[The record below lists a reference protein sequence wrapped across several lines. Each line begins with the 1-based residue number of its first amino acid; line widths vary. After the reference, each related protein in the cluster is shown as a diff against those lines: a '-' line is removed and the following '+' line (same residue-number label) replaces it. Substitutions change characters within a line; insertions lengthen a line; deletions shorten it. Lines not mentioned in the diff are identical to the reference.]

1 MARRGDDDEE
11 EEEGVDDGMIMTV
24 VEMMIM
30 QVDKAKYGQAVL
42 SQREA
47 DVKRREEEMKRR
59 MAEDEMVQRHFRK
72 LDNLDA
78 REATL
83 PLPVLYN

>member
-1 MARRGDDDEE
+1 
-11 EEEGVDDGMIMTV
+11 MIMTV
-24 VEMMIM
+24 EMMMMIM

-59 MAEDEMVQRHFRK
+59 VAEDEMVQRHFRK

-78 REATL
+78 REAAL

>member
-1 MARRGDDDEE
+1 
-11 EEEGVDDGMIMTV
+11 MIMTV
-24 VEMMIM
+24 EMMMIM
-30 QVDKAKYGQAVL
+30 MQVGKAQYGQAVL

-59 MAEDEMVQRHFRK
+59 VAEDEMVQRHFRK
-72 LDNLDA
+72 LDSRDA
-78 REATL
+78 REAAM

>member
-1 MARRGDDDEE
+1 
-11 EEEGVDDGMIMTV
+11 MIMA
-24 VEMMIM
+24 VEMMMIT
-30 QVDKAKYGQAVL
+30 QVVKAQYGQQVL

-59 MAEDEMVQRHFRK
+59 VAEDEMVQRHFRK
-72 LDNLDA
+72 LDNLDT
-78 REATL
+78 REAAL